1 MKTFSLPTLLVL
13 PVIVLLTS
21 CQPSIQFN
29 EAMPPGRFD
38 LPNIPRAFRGEIVD
52 DDEIWRIGKDSI
64 HMNDKVLVN
73 GEDFVLRR
81 MAGHLL
87 MSQPV
92 PETGHWEVMV
102 IKRDGDQFRM
112 GQFEDDDEVLK
123 RMAILME
130 TAPEP
135 KTSGGK
141 PRYRY
146 VLVSPTAK
154 EFRAVLKEGLYELEE
169 DGMPL
174 PKGGRVMPPPPPPP
188 TN

>member
-21 CQPSIQFN
+21 CQPSVQFN
-29 EAMPPGRFD
+29 DAMPPGRFD

-73 GEDFVLRR
+73 GEDR
-81 MAGHLL
+81 APPDG
-87 MSQPV
+87 SPADEQPV

-141 PRYRY
+141 PAIATCW
-146 VLVSPTAK
+146 SA
-154 EFRAVLKEGLYELEE
+154 
-169 DGMPL
+169 
-174 PKGGRVMPPPPPPP
+174 PPPRSSVRC
-188 TN
+188 

>member
-1 MKTFSLPTLLVL
+1 MKTFSFPTLLVL

-21 CQPSIQFN
+21 CQPSMQFN

-52 DDEIWRIGKDSI
+52 DDEVWRIGKDTI
-64 HMNDKVLVN
+64 HIDDRVMVN
-73 GEDFVLRR
+73 GQDFVLRK

-87 MSQPV
+87 LSQPV
-92 PETGHWEVMV
+92 PETGHWEVII
-102 IKRDGDQFRM
+102 IKRDKDEFRM
-112 GQFEDDDEVLK
+112 GFFEDDDAVLK

-135 KTSGGK
+135 KTSTGK
-141 PRYRY
+141 PGYRY
-146 VLVSPTAK
+146 VLASPTAK
-154 EFRAVLKEGLYELEE
+154 EFRAVLKEGLYELEDE
-169 DGMPL
+169 GIPL
-174 PKGGRVMPPPPPPP
+174 PRGGRVMPPPPPPP